1 MLQHEEVLLLYDE
14 KKSQKR
20 DKTSPACGGVFDSHS
35 SEEVLY
41 DAVTSVNVCVF
52 SNPCEAMEST
62 SYTISIS
69 ALRCKRMKEMK
80 LYLSPREQ
88 ISPMNCELP
97 FCIYY
102 CYSYICF

>member
-20 DKTSPACGGVFDSHS
+20 DEEFSTSNS
-35 SEEVLY
+35 SEVNY
-41 DAVTSVNVCVF
+41 DIVT
-52 SNPCEAMEST
+52 ST